1 MNYST
6 IAYNVWRRY
15 KNLDFSMC
23 YTVILTSFAA
33 LRLADV
39 TGDKTLRDEVID
51 ERLIPMLNGE
61 VAKVIGYYGEYVY
74 RWGGNAS
81 AWALLNGY
89 LPESEK
95 AADKLCAACE
105 GLMRYQPRYED
116 GTFCQRTRHDRTK
129 WGLRWIDTVFGV
141 CPFLLWTGLKCGR
154 KDFIDEAVAQMRY
167 HHDLLFDPERKL
179 YHQAIDGNQPELT
192 PGYWSRGMGWGLH
205 ALADLAANLPQD
217 HAGRDYILQ
226 AYRDAIDG
234 CLATQD
240 ANGMWHQSM
249 DDFGTYPESSGTA
262 LILYALGKGIRI
274 GVFTDE
280 KYLSAFRRGIK
291 GLLRYVCVDG
301 SVQNCC
307 SGCLGPGYNGTAADY
322 QMRSWI
328 LNDTHAFGGT
338 LLALTEAIELQKKG
352 ILRDGE

>member
-15 KNLDFSMC
+15 KNLDFPMC
-23 YTVILTSFAA
+23 YTVILTCYAA

-39 TGDKTLRDEVID
+39 MEDKALRKDVLG
-51 ERLIPMLNGE
+51 RLMPMLNGE

-74 RWGGNAS
+74 RWGGNAA

-89 LPESEK
+89 LDE
-95 AADKLCAACE
+95 AADKLCKACE
-105 GLMRYQPRYED
+105 GLMRYQPRYEN
-116 GTFCQRTRHDRTK
+116 GAYCQRARHDRTK
-129 WGLRWIDTVFGV
+129 WGLRWIDTVFAV

-179 YHQAIDGNQPELT
+179 YHQAIDGYQPELS
-192 PGYWSRGMGWGLH
+192 PSYWGRGMGWGLH
-205 ALADLAANLPQD
+205 ALADLAADLPQD
-217 HAGRDYILQ
+217 HPERDYILR
-226 AYRDAIDG
+226 AYRDAADG
-234 CLATQD
+234 CLDTQD
-240 ANGMWHQSM
+240 SNGVWHQSM
-249 DDFGTYPESSGTA
+249 EDFGSYPESSGTA
-262 LILYALGKGIRI
+262 LILYALGKGIRT
-274 GVFTDE
+274 GFFTE
-280 KYLSAFRRGIK
+280 GKYLSAFRRGMK
-291 GLLRYVCVDG
+291 GLLGYVCVDG

-307 SGCLGPGYNGTAADY
+307 GGCLAPGYNGTAADY
-322 QMRSWI
+322 QQRSWY